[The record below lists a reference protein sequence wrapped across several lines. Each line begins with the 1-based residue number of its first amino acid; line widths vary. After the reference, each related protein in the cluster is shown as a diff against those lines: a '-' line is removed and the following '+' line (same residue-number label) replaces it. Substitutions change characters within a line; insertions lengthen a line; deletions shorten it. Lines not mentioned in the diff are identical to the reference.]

1 MIARKDWQEDL
12 LYFVYWINKINKQ
25 MKYLAGWRVV
35 IWSAVNLVWP
45 MAWRCCWVTLSAM
58 VVDSTAHVTSA
69 CPIHIPNFKHRPQK
83 ILFAKKKKK
92 KKKMIGWKIDLFFIT
107 ENFLGIWMDYVW
119 SLCAETMIFSVWH
132 WPLLGQHPVDIIFFY
147 SVYICQFAFC
157 VLEVR
162 CVKSSVGES
171 EKIWVRAESVLYS
184 WWATNLGGKQ
194 SYSYTA
200 LRKSYQFIFSFHSS
214 QWDNKSDWTKN
225 IHFPVLK

>member
-92 KKKMIGWKIDLFFIT
+92 KKKNDWLK
-107 ENFLGIWMDYVW
+107 NR
-119 SLCAETMIFSVWH
+119 
-132 WPLLGQHPVDIIFFY
+132 PFFY
-147 SVYICQFAFC
+147 NWKFSGDLNGLCVEPMCRNNDFLCLTLAIVGSTSSRYYFLLQCLYLSVC
-157 VLEVR
+157 VLCFR
-162 CVKSSVGES
+162 S
-171 EKIWVRAESVLYS
+171 
-184 WWATNLGGKQ
+184 
-194 SYSYTA
+194 
-200 LRKSYQFIFSFHSS
+200 
-214 QWDNKSDWTKN
+214 
-225 IHFPVLK
+225 